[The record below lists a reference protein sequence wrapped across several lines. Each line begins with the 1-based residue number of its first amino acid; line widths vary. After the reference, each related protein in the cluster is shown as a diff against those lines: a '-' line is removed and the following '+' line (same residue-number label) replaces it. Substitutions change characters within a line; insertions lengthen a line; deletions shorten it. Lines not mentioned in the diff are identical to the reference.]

1 MSKQWAGLLLGLFAL
16 GAAIGVLGGL
26 AGGVL
31 AQRDDLGPP
40 LATPQVL
47 ASSNGALAV
56 QLDAAAGTYEVAGQ
70 RFEGR
75 LYNGAYIP
83 PLLRLRAGDVLT
95 LTLNNRMDQETN
107 LHFHGLNVSPR
118 DDGDNVFT
126 HIHPGTTFVHRIALP
141 ANHHPGLFWYHPH
154 IHGLTSEQ
162 IIAGLSG
169 GLIVEGSETYYPF
182 LRGLTERVLLL
193 KHIPHRR
200 ADYEEIV
207 TVNGQVAPSIAI
219 RPGEVQYWRVGNIGA
234 DLFLALQLEGMTAFV
249 LSTDGHF
256 LRRPQRLDQL
266 VLGPGGRVD
275 LVVVGGAPGR
285 ARLRSVPFLLE
296 AERPPLPEHLL
307 ATVVSA
313 GPAADVAAAEA
324 GVAAQEVAVPRYIE
338 TVRASPIAQRRT
350 FTFARN
356 AERTAFT
363 INGQQVDMSR
373 TDVSVRLGD
382 VEEWTIR
389 NEDTQ
394 LHNFHIHQT
403 EFLVTAVNGVAQN
416 LDSLYDVVTLP
427 AATGGRPGEV
437 TIVIPFTDPI
447 ILGRFVFH
455 CHVVKH
461 EDKGMMQVIEVV
473 ARP

>member
-1 MSKQWAGLLLGLFAL
+1 MGRWAGALLALFGLGT
-16 GAAIGVLGGL
+16 AIGFAGGL

-31 AQRDDLGPP
+31 AQRDALGPP
-40 LATPQVL
+40 LASPQVL
-47 ASSNGALAV
+47 TSANGVLAL

-83 PLLRLRAGDVLT
+83 PFLRLRPGDVLT
-95 LTLNNRMDQETN
+95 VTVNNRMDEETN

-118 DDGDNVFT
+118 DNGDNVFL
-126 HIHPGTTFVHRIALP
+126 HVHPGASQTYRIEFP
-141 ANHHPGLFWYHPH
+141 RNHHPGLFWYHPH
-154 IHGLTSEQ
+154 IHGRTSEQ

-169 GLIVEGSETYYPF
+169 GFIVEGHEAYYPF

-193 KHIPHRR
+193 KHIPQRR
-200 ADYEEIV
+200 ADYDEIV

-219 RPGEVQYWRVGNIGA
+219 RPGEAQYWRIGNIGA
-234 DLFLALQLEGMTAFV
+234 DLFLNLELQGMTAF
-249 LSTDGHF
+249 LLGTDGHF
-256 LRRPQRLDQL
+256 LRRPQRLETL
-266 VLGPGGRVD
+266 VVGPGGRVD
-275 LVVVGGAPGR
+275 VVVVGGAPGR
-285 ARLRSVPFLLE
+285 ATLRSAPFLLE
-296 AERPPLPEHLL
+296 EGRPPLPEHLL
-307 ATVVSA
+307 ATVVSD

-324 GVAAQEVAVPRYIE
+324 RIAGQEVAIPRYIE
-338 TVRASPIAQRRT
+338 TVRAAPIAQRRS

-363 INGQQVDMSR
+363 INGQQVDMGR
-373 TDVSVRLGD
+373 VDVTVRLGD
-382 VEEWTIR
+382 FEQWTIR
-389 NEDTQ
+389 NEDNQ

-403 EFLVTAVNGVAQN
+403 EFLVTSINGVAQT
-416 LDSLYDVVTLP
+416 LDSLYDVITLP
-427 AATGGRPGEV
+427 AAANGRPSEV
-437 TIVIPFTDPI
+437 TIVIPFTDPV

>member
-1 MSKQWAGLLLGLFAL
+1 MSRQWLGGLAGLFAL
-16 GAAIGVLGGL
+16 GAAVGGI

-31 AQRDDLGPP
+31 AQRSDDPGPP
-40 LATPQVL
+40 LAAPPVL
-47 ASSNGALAV
+47 TSSNGALDV
-56 QLDAAAGTYEVAGQ
+56 RLSAAAGTYEVGGQ

-83 PLLRLRAGDVLT
+83 PLLRMRAGDVLT
-95 LTLNNRMDQETN
+95 LTLDNRLDEETN

-118 DDGDNVFT
+118 DNADNVFN
-126 HIHPGTTFVHRIALP
+126 HIHPGASFVHRVALP

-154 IHGLTSEQ
+154 IHGRTSAQ
-162 IIAGLSG
+162 ILAGLSG
-169 GLIVEGSETYYPF
+169 GMIVEGSETYYPF

-193 KHIPHRR
+193 KHIPQRH
-200 ADYEEIV
+200 ADYDEIV
-207 TVNGQVAPSIAI
+207 SVNGQIAPSIAI

-234 DLFLALQLEGMTAFV
+234 DLFLALQLQGMTAFV

-256 LRRPQRLDQL
+256 LRRPQRLEQL
-266 VLGPGGRVD
+266 ILGPGGRVD
-275 LVVVGGAPGR
+275 LAVVGGAPGR

-296 AERPPLPEHLL
+296 AGRPPLPEHLL
-307 ATVVSA
+307 ATVVSDGA
-313 GPAADVAAAEA
+313 AADVAAAEA
-324 GVAAQEVAVPRYIE
+324 HVAAQEVAVPRYIE
-338 TVRASPIAQRRT
+338 TVRASPIAQRRS

-356 AERTAFT
+356 PERTAFT
-363 INGQQVDMSR
+363 INGLQVDMGR

-389 NEDTQ
+389 NEDNQ

-403 EFLVTAVNGVAQN
+403 EFLVTAVNGVPVN

-427 AATGGRPGEV
+427 AAADGRPGEV
-437 TIVIPFTDPI
+437 TIVVPFTDPI